1 MAFTEQLKVII
12 QEEDFKPRN
21 VTYFDQNFLI
31 QFSLAVWCVFFKVFN
46 VISNPPCSPIFSFLS
61 NLDLASYAWCQHF
74 QVLKRLF
81 PGQGSFC
88 CSELHLQDWSPDK
101 AASPS
106 GHWRG
111 QGSRRQVPC
120 SYGTSSPPL
129 KTTRRAKN
137 APRSFSV
144 WCLGSA
150 ALWTGGGWH

>member
-88 CSELHLQDWSPDK
+88 CSELHLQD
-101 AASPS
+101 
-106 GHWRG
+106 
-111 QGSRRQVPC
+111 
-120 SYGTSSPPL
+120 
-129 KTTRRAKN
+129 
-137 APRSFSV
+137 
-144 WCLGSA
+144 
-150 ALWTGGGWH
+150 